1 MEKVSQQPNGWTLLS
16 TKAVQINSKQL
27 VGGRVCTV
35 IYALCI
41 LSTCAIVNP
50 FGKINKQPLHPIPFS
65 HPFQIIGVNMMDLPV
80 TKSGNW
86 YFVVFQDFLTKFPL
100 VPDQKTICLA
110 KLVVEQVNHFF

>member
-1 MEKVSQQPNGWTLLS
+1 MAGHFSAPKLYKSI
-16 TKAVQINSKQL
+16 ANSWW
-27 VGGRVCTV
+27 VAG
-35 IYALCI
+35 YALCI
-41 LSTCAIVNP
+41 LSACAIVNP